1 MNSDR
6 YVVARINRECYTSQR
21 SVELGVAVRP
31 EILSG
36 QPPPP
41 RKVKPT
47 TKKAIMAEFFKNV
60 GIVQNNLSN
69 IKRNID
75 KLDSMRGSVLQAT
88 TPQQEADVRA
98 KVDEIVTDTNKALTV
113 TKQQIEQIAD
123 RNIHFDIAHPNS
135 SESRMRNNMHQ
146 ALVRRLR
153 EHLTSFQKIQTA
165 FADDVRSKAVRQ
177 LQVALPDASLEQATA
192 LVESGAT
199 VADAIQQKMVLTQGQ
214 DQNLT
219 HKDIV
224 HKLYGLQDRV
234 SDLKKLEQSVVDLH
248 QMFVEMAAL
257 VDKQGE
263 MLDHIEFSVTATKQN
278 TAAAEKALMEARK
291 KQYKSQKKMLMIFC
305 CCTIL
310 LVCVL
315 FPAIAIG
322 CGFLKK

>member
-1 MNSDR
+1 
-6 YVVARINRECYTSQR
+6 VK
-21 SVELGVAVRP
+21 P

-41 RKVKPT
+41 RKVKST
-47 TKKAIMAEFFKNV
+47 SKKAIMAEFFKTF

-88 TPQQEADVRA
+88 TPQQEQDVRA
-98 KVDEIVTDTNKALTV
+98 KVDDIVSDTNKALTA
-113 TKQQIEQIAD
+113 TKQQVEQIAE
-123 RNIHFDIAHPNS
+123 RNIQFDMQHPNS

-165 FADDVRSKAVRQ
+165 FADDVRQKAVRQ
-177 LQVALPDASLEQATA
+177 LQVALPEASLEQAA
-192 LVESGAT
+192 SLVEGGAT
-199 VADAIQQKMVLTQGQ
+199 VADAIQQKMILTQSQ
-214 DQNLT
+214 DQNVA

-224 HKLYGLQDRV
+224 QKLYGLQDRV

-257 VDKQGE
+257 VDRQGE
-263 MLDHIEFSVTATKQN
+263 MLDHIEFSVTSTKQN
-278 TAAAEKALMEARK
+278 TAAAERALMEARK
-291 KQYKSQKKMLMIFC
+291 NQYKSQKKTLMIFC
-305 CCTIL
+305 CCAIL
-310 LVCVL
+310 LVCVM
-315 FPAIAIG
+315 FPAIAVG
-322 CGFLKK
+322 CNLLK